1 MSYLQIANYFECDRT
16 SAVAAAAMPLGTV
29 VQVSDDGA
37 GQRFLAPLAATPVAG
52 AYGIVTKESVDPFEV
67 TDSTVPQELAGS
79 RIPVIASGDAVLEL
93 RRRVKVEYSAD
104 LLDASLDVSRG
115 GATPKVGDKLAVKN
129 GMWAAAGASGIVAGS
144 AGIGE
149 VFRVFGT
156 NVMVELL

>member
-1 MSYLQIANYFECDRT
+1 MSYLHIANYFECDRT

-29 VQVSDDGA
+29 VQVNDTGD
-37 GQRFLAPLAATPVAG
+37 GQRRLVPLAATPVNG
-52 AYGIVTKESVDPFEV
+52 AYAIVTKESVDPFEV

-93 RRRVKVEYSAD
+93 RKHVKVAYSVD
-104 LLDASLDVSRG
+104 LLDASLDPGNG
-115 GATPKVGDKLAVKN
+115 GATPAVGDKLAVKN
-129 GMWAAAGASGIVAGS
+129 GKWAAAGAAGIVSGS

-156 NVMVELL
+156 NVMVELV